1 MLLKDDYRKEERRDE
16 LDLKQDKTDKGN
28 HANSTEKYTLS
39 FSKYVT
45 LMLQFLKHHVE

>member
-28 HANSTEKYTLS
+28 NANITQQYTLS

-45 LMLQFLKHHVE
+45 VMLQFFKHHVE